1 MYHDMGGVAGYG
13 RVEPEED
20 EPVFHNEWEGR
31 VFGFV
36 ATVRACLSASHQDRN
51 VKSRTT

>member
-1 MYHDMGGVAGYG
+1 MNGVHDMGGVAGYG
-13 RVEPEED
+13 GVEPEED

-36 ATVRACLSASHQDRN
+36 ATVRAGLSRGA
-51 VKSRTT
+51 KIGM